1 MTNSRL
7 RVWTWVHL
15 VYLVLPAFQPIFD
28 PTADAWDWAVVAVI
42 IGGFLPMYAMSLLRP
57 WQARWWLTVPA
68 TVLGVLTISLNA
80 GAAILFVYAAAC
92 AGLTETRRTAL
103 RWMGFLSALTVFF
116 SVVSAVPMPYRLW
129 NLIPPLIF
137 IWVIGLVQ
145 IAEAARSRD
154 HTELRMA
161 NARIE
166 HLATVSE
173 RERIARD
180 LHDLLGHSLTAVV
193 MRAQLVKELVDVDP
207 VRARA
212 EVLEIERTAR
222 EALTEVRATV
232 SGWRQASLEAELDV
246 ARGTLASS
254 GVELHVRRDPDLALV
269 GSTEHALA
277 LAVREAITNVARHA
291 RARTCHVGVHAV
303 DGELRVVVAD
313 DGVGGQGADGNGLS
327 GMRERIA
334 ALGGRVL
341 RTGTAGTTVTIAVP
355 LRVAT

>member
-1 MTNSRL
+1 MMRRL

-15 VYLVLPAFQPIFD
+15 VYLVVPAFQPMFD
-28 PTADAWDWAVVAVI
+28 PDADWRDWALVAVVVV
-42 IGGFLPMYAMSLLRP
+42 GFLPMYAMSLLRP

-68 TVLGVLTISLNA
+68 TVLGAAVIPFNS

-92 AGLTETRRTAL
+92 AGLSESRRTAL
-103 RWMGFLSALTVFF
+103 RWMGSLTALTLIFAVF
-116 SVVSAVPMPYRLW
+116 SSVPMPYLLW
-129 NLIPPLIF
+129 SVVPPIVF

-193 MRAQLVKELVDVDP
+193 MRAQLVKELVDLDP

-222 EALTEVRATV
+222 EALSEVRATV
-232 SGWRQASLEAELDV
+232 SGWRQASLEAELES
-246 ARGTLASS
+246 ARGALASA
-254 GVELHVRRDPDLALV
+254 GVELHVRRDPDLTLV

-291 RARTCHVGVHAV
+291 GARACHVGIHAEG
-303 DGELRVVVAD
+303 GELRVVVAD
-313 DGVGGQGADGNGLS
+313 DGVGGQGVEGNGLS

-334 ALGGRVL
+334 ALGGRVH
-341 RTGTAGTTVTIAVP
+341 RTGSAGTTLTIAVP

>member
-1 MTNSRL
+1 
-7 RVWTWVHL
+7 
-15 VYLVLPAFQPIFD
+15 
-28 PTADAWDWAVVAVI
+28 
-42 IGGFLPMYAMSLLRP
+42 
-57 WQARWWLTVPA
+57 
-68 TVLGVLTISLNA
+68 VLGVATILFNA

-103 RWMGFLSALTVFF
+103 RWMGFLTALTLFF
-116 SVVSAVPMPYRLW
+116 ATISPVPMPYLLW
-129 NLIPPLIF
+129 NVIPPVVF

-145 IAEAARSRD
+145 IAEAARARD

-193 MRAQLVKELVDVDP
+193 MRAQLVKELVDLDP

-222 EALTEVRATV
+222 DALAEVRATV
-232 SGWRQASLEAELDV
+232 SGWRQASLEAELDA
-246 ARGTLASS
+246 ARGALASA
-254 GVELHVRRDPDLALV
+254 GVELRVTRDPDLALV
-269 GSTEHALA
+269 GSTEHQLA

-291 RARTCHVGVHAV
+291 GAHRCHVGIHAV

-313 DGVGGQGADGNGLS
+313 DGVGGQGVEGNGLS

-334 ALGGRVL
+334 ALGGRVQ
-341 RTGTAGTTVTIAVP
+341 RTGTEGTTVTIAVP

>member
-1 MTNSRL
+1 MTTSRL

-28 PTADAWDWAVVAVI
+28 PAADAWDWVLVGVI

-68 TVLGVLTISLNA
+68 TVLGVATILFNA

-103 RWMGFLSALTVFF
+103 RWMGFLTALTLFF
-116 SVVSAVPMPYRLW
+116 ATISPVPMPYLLW
-129 NLIPPLIF
+129 NVIPPVVF

-145 IAEAARSRD
+145 IAEAARARD

-193 MRAQLVKELVDVDP
+193 MRAQLVKELVDLDP

-222 EALTEVRATV
+222 DALAEVRATV
-232 SGWRQASLEAELDV
+232 SGWRQASLEAELDA
-246 ARGTLASS
+246 ARGALASA
-254 GVELHVRRDPDLALV
+254 GVELRVTRDPDLALV
-269 GSTEHALA
+269 GSTEHQLA

-291 RARTCHVGVHAV
+291 GAHGCHVGIHAV

-313 DGVGGQGADGNGLS
+313 DGVGGQGVEGNGLS

-334 ALGGRVL
+334 ALGGRVQ
-341 RTGTAGTTVTIAVP
+341 RTGTEGTTVTIAVP

>member
-1 MTNSRL
+1 MTTSRL

-15 VYLVLPAFQPIFD
+15 VYLGLPAFQPIFD
-28 PTADAWDWAVVAVI
+28 PTADAGDWALVAFIVVA
-42 IGGFLPMYAMSLLRP
+42 FLPMYAMSLLRP

-68 TVLGVLTISLNA
+68 TVLGVLAVHFNA
-80 GAAILFVYAAAC
+80 GAAVLFVYAAAC

-103 RWMGFLSALTVFF
+103 RWFGFLTTLTLVFGVLSAT
-116 SVVSAVPMPYRLW
+116 PMPYRLW
-129 NLIPPLIF
+129 NVVPPVLF

-145 IAEAARSRD
+145 IAEAARARAN
-154 HTELRMA
+154 TELRME

-193 MRAQLVKELVDVDP
+193 MRAQLVEQLVAVDP
-207 VRARA
+207 ERARA
-212 EVLEIERTAR
+212 EVREIERTAR
-222 EALTEVRATV
+222 DALSEVRATV
-232 SGWRQASLEAELDV
+232 SGWRQASLEAELDA
-246 ARGTLASS
+246 ARGALAST
-254 GVELHVRRDPDLALV
+254 GVDLHVRRDPDLALL

-291 RARTCHVGVHAV
+291 DARTCQVGIHAV

-313 DGVGGQGADGNGLS
+313 DGVGGGADGNGLS

-334 ALGGRVL
+334 ALGGRVH
-341 RTGTAGTTVTIAVP
+341 RTATEGTTVTIAVP

>member
-1 MTNSRL
+1 MTKL

-15 VYLVLPAFQPIFD
+15 VYLVLPLFQPMFD
-28 PTADAWDWAVVAVI
+28 PNADFWDWALAVGLIVAFI
-42 IGGFLPMYAMSLLRP
+42 PMYAMSLLRP
-57 WQARWWLTVPA
+57 WHARWWLTVPA
-68 TVLGVLTISLNA
+68 TVLGIIATPFNA
-80 GAAILFVYAAAC
+80 GAAVLFVYAAAC
-92 AGLTETRRTAL
+92 AGISESRRTAL
-103 RWMGFLSALTVFF
+103 RWFIALTMVALALSLV
-116 SVVSAVPMPYRLW
+116 SVVPMPYRLW
-129 NLIPPLIF
+129 NIIPPVLF

-145 IAEAARSRD
+145 INEAERMRDAA
-154 HTELRMA
+154 ELRMA

-222 EALTEVRATV
+222 EALAEVRATV
-232 SGWRQASLEAELDV
+232 SGWRQASLEAELDA
-246 ARGTLASS
+246 ARGALAST
-254 GVELHVRRDPDLALV
+254 GVSLVVHRDPDLTLV
-269 GSTEHALA
+269 GSMEHALA

-291 RARTCHVGVHAV
+291 RAHACHVGIHAT

-313 DGVGGQGADGNGLS
+313 DGVGGSSPEGNGLT

-334 ALGGRVL
+334 ALGGRVV
-341 RTGTAGTTVTIAVP
+341 RTGTEGTTVTIAVP

>member
-1 MTNSRL
+1 
-7 RVWTWVHL
+7 
-15 VYLVLPAFQPIFD
+15 
-28 PTADAWDWAVVAVI
+28 
-42 IGGFLPMYAMSLLRP
+42 
-57 WQARWWLTVPA
+57 
-68 TVLGVLTISLNA
+68 
-80 GAAILFVYAAAC
+80 YAAAC

-116 SVVSAVPMPYRLW
+116 SAVSVVPMPYRLW

-145 IAEAARSRD
+145 IAEAARARD